1 MVDLL
6 RTPPRSRSPL
16 FARASLLAA
25 LLLFAGLGFWQSRT
39 FMVWSEEMIVH
50 SMPAAR
56 VVEQEPDATGSPVLE
71 PSCLGPDAPWIVHSA
86 SRPTLNLCAGG
97 RAWSIMIAPYFSGYL
112 YWPFALL
119 APLHHDDAFALRLLG
134 MLLGIAS
141 IVLTWAV
148 IRRLAGDTAAALT
161 ALATAVMPCFLL
173 VHATLEH
180 FETLPWIWMMAA
192 ALCFLD
198 CPGLAPKAL
207 AGEADRGDEI
217 PTKRLVLGALFVGLS
232 IASNLKSVVILGGL
246 GALALRLG
254 ASPRGITKGQWAR
267 MGVALI
273 VPLLPMIALSFAPDN
288 GYTDKSSGWTHTLVD
303 HLFNP
308 RWLVSAVSG
317 LVLLWADVASYFGD
331 FIERPGLNVVAV
343 AIAVAALIFV
353 LVDTTRTVIRGR
365 GCPVTAACGVCL
377 IAFTLM
383 VTLLYDHFPSNFTPL
398 HTVYAASVALGAT
411 RLARAIAAKT
421 KAIWIVVPVALGAV
435 LPFAWS
441 SATMIR
447 SMADIHLH
455 TNADAER
462 ALSSYLGER
471 TGEQVP
477 VFTADV
483 MLAGVLDSLSR
494 GTLGT
499 LRAHEFFNV
508 CQPQK
513 RNPKA
518 PACVEDRWRKLL
530 PFAVKTRARF
540 VAPTDWSTWGS
551 GHISYVPGLEQAAQE
566 LGYRVTLERTFATR
580 LGVPVLSLY
589 RIDAADPAP
598 R

>member
-1 MVDLL
+1 MAAPPTVSLP
-6 RTPPRSRSPL
+6 PPRPWL
-16 FARASLLAA
+16 ARVSLVAA
-25 LLLFAGLGFWQSRT
+25 LLLFAGLGVWQSRT
-39 FMVWSEEMIVH
+39 FMVWSEETIVH

-56 VVEQEPDATGSPVLE
+56 VVQQELDAAGSPQLE
-71 PSCLGPDAPWIVHSA
+71 PSCLGPDAPWIVRSA

-134 MLLGIAS
+134 MLLGVAS
-141 IVLTWAV
+141 IVVTWAAV
-148 IRRLAGDTAAALT
+148 RRLAGDTAAALT

-180 FETLPWIWMMAA
+180 FETLPWIWMMGAV
-192 ALCFLD
+192 LCFAG
-198 CPGLAPKAL
+198 CPGLAPRAT
-207 AGEADRGDEI
+207 ARGEDL
-217 PTKRLVLGALFVGLS
+217 PTRRLVWGALVLGLA
-232 IASNLKSVVILGGL
+232 IASNLKSVVILAGL
-246 GALALRLG
+246 AALALRLG
-254 ASPRGITKGQWAR
+254 VSVRGIRRAQWAR
-267 MGVALI
+267 MGVAL
-273 VPLLPMIALSFAPDN
+273 VAPLLPMIALSFAPDN
-288 GYTDKSSGWTHTLVD
+288 GYSDKSSGWTHTLAA
-303 HLFNP
+303 HLFDP
-308 RWLVSAVSG
+308 RWVLSSVRG
-317 LVLLWADVASYFGD
+317 LVLLWADVAYYFGD
-331 FIERPGLNVVAV
+331 FLDAPRLNVVAV
-343 AIAVAALIFV
+343 VLAVAALCFV
-353 LVDTTRTVIRGR
+353 IVDTARTVIRGR

-377 IAFTLM
+377 LAFTAM

-411 RLARAIAAKT
+411 RLARWITEKTRATWILVPLAAAAI
-421 KAIWIVVPVALGAV
+421 

-441 SATMIR
+441 STTMIR
-447 SMADIHLH
+447 SMADIHVH

-471 TGEQVP
+471 AGEQIP

-494 GTLGT
+494 GALTT
-499 LRAHEFFNV
+499 LRAHELFAQ
-508 CQPQK
+508 CQPQQ

-518 PACVEDRWRKLL
+518 PACVEERFRKLL
-530 PFAVKTRARF
+530 PFAVKTSARF
-540 VAPTDWSTWGS
+540 ATPTDWSTWNS

-580 LGVPVLSLY
+580 RGVTVLSLY
-589 RIDAADPAP
+589 RIDAPDSP
-598 R
+598 RSTR